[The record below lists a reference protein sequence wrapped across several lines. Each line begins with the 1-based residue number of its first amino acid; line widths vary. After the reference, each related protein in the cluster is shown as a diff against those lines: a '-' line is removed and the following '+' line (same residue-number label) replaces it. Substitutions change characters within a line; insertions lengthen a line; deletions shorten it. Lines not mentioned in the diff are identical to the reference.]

1 MIDIW
6 CIYAVSSPKKCRKL
20 EVWLCK
26 ILDKYHVWENK
37 ENEIG
42 CFCYKNGFQKK
53 IDFGHI

>member
-37 ENEIG
+37 ENEKG
-42 CFCYKNGFQKK
+42 CFC
-53 IDFGHI
+53 